1 MEDRSRVFVVDDDE
15 GMCRALTRLLH
26 SANIEAA
33 VFHSAKDALHAMTI
47 SEPDCIVLDIELP
60 DSNALELL
68 EVSRTLHP
76 GVPVVIITAW
86 EDEDLRRKA
95 LKSGVIGFFYK
106 PFADEAFL
114 HAIETALARGNKHL
128 NAHDLD

>member
-1 MEDRSRVFVVDDDE
+1 MFVVDDDE

-26 SANIEAA
+26 SANIDAA
-33 VFHSAKDALHAMTI
+33 VFHSGKEALHAMTH

-60 DSNALELL
+60 DFNSLDLFDLNQ
-68 EVSRTLHP
+68 TLHP

-114 HAIETALARGNKHL
+114 HAVETALARRHRPL
-128 NAHDLD
+128 NAHDQDRS